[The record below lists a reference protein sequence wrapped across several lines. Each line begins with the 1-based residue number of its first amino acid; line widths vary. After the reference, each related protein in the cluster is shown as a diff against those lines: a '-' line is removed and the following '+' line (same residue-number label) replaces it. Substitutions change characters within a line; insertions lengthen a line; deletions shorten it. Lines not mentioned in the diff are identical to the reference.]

1 MKEFE
6 EILGTENVLYNEPM
20 SKHTSFKVGGN
31 VDIFLKV
38 NSFDKLQK
46 IIEISKANNLPITV
60 VGNGSNLLV
69 SDKGIRGVVIKYIA
83 DNCEYLSSDIIEVE
97 AGAIN
102 GAIAYGLLNKE
113 LSGFEFA
120 SGIPGTIGGA
130 IFMNAGAYGSEMKD
144 IVVDVTYLDICDNR
158 IKTIENKDCE
168 FSYRSSFF
176 CKDESK
182 IIVKAKLKL
191 TKATKQ
197 EIQSKMDEYR
207 EKRIETQPL
216 NYPSAGSTFKRGN
229 GFVTA
234 RLIDEAGLK
243 GYKIGGAQVS
253 EKHAGFI
260 INTGDAT
267 AKDVLDLIDYVKQKV
282 YEKFN
287 VKMDFT
293 FQNKDQLKKM
303 LYAVS

>member
-144 IVVDVTYLDICDNR
+144 IVVDVTYLDIGDNR

-168 FSYRSSFF
+168 FSYRNSFF

-287 VKMDFT
+287 VKIET
-293 FQNKDQLKKM
+293 EVRILGI
-303 LYAVS
+303 

>member
-1 MKEFE
+1 
-6 EILGTENVLYNEPM
+6 
-20 SKHTSFKVGGN
+20 
-31 VDIFLKV
+31 
-38 NSFDKLQK
+38 
-46 IIEISKANNLPITV
+46 
-60 VGNGSNLLV
+60 
-69 SDKGIRGVVIKYIA
+69 
-83 DNCEYLSSDIIEVE
+83 
-97 AGAIN
+97 
-102 GAIAYGLLNKE
+102 
-113 LSGFEFA
+113 
-120 SGIPGTIGGA
+120 
-130 IFMNAGAYGSEMKD
+130 MNAGAYGSEMKD
-144 IVVDVTYLDICDNR
+144 IVVDVTYLDIGDNR

-287 VKMDFT
+287 VKIET
-293 FQNKDQLKKM
+293 EVRILGI
-303 LYAVS
+303 

>member
-46 IIEISKANNLPITV
+46 IIEISKTNNLPITV

-144 IVVDVTYLDICDNR
+144 IVVDVTYLDIGDNR
-158 IKTIENKDCE
+158 VKTIENKDCE

-287 VKMDFT
+287 VKIET
-293 FQNKDQLKKM
+293 EVRILGI
-303 LYAVS
+303 

>member
-144 IVVDVTYLDICDNR
+144 IVVDVTYLDIGDNR

-182 IIVKAKLKL
+182 IIVKAKLKF

-287 VKMDFT
+287 VKIET
-293 FQNKDQLKKM
+293 EVRILGI
-303 LYAVS
+303 

>member
-113 LSGFEFA
+113 LSV
-120 SGIPGTIGGA
+120 
-130 IFMNAGAYGSEMKD
+130 NL
-144 IVVDVTYLDICDNR
+144 V
-158 IKTIENKDCE
+158 IEVA
-168 FSYRSSFF
+168 FF
-176 CKDESK
+176 
-182 IIVKAKLKL
+182 
-191 TKATKQ
+191 
-197 EIQSKMDEYR
+197 
-207 EKRIETQPL
+207 
-216 NYPSAGSTFKRGN
+216 
-229 GFVTA
+229 
-234 RLIDEAGLK
+234 
-243 GYKIGGAQVS
+243 
-253 EKHAGFI
+253 
-260 INTGDAT
+260 
-267 AKDVLDLIDYVKQKV
+267 
-282 YEKFN
+282 
-287 VKMDFT
+287 VKMN
-293 FQNKDQLKKM
+293 QK
-303 LYAVS
+303 

>member
-113 LSGFEFA
+113 LSGFE
-120 SGIPGTIGGA
+120 
-130 IFMNAGAYGSEMKD
+130 
-144 IVVDVTYLDICDNR
+144 
-158 IKTIENKDCE
+158 
-168 FSYRSSFF
+168 
-176 CKDESK
+176 
-182 IIVKAKLKL
+182 L

-287 VKMDFT
+287 VKIET
-293 FQNKDQLKKM
+293 EVRILGI
-303 LYAVS
+303 